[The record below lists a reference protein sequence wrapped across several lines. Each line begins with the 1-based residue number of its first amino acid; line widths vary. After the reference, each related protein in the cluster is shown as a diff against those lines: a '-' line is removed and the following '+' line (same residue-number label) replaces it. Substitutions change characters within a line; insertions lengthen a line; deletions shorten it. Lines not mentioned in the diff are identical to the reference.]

1 MFGNPAYSYF
11 GLLCMPTLFLLGLPT
26 RRLLTCPCV
35 KLNATPL
42 LICREL
48 QSQLSYTQQQLQ
60 QEQHHV
66 SAHQDAL
73 TEAEVAQKYVMAKD
87 TDHASQLACL
97 FQ

>member
-1 MFGNPAYSYF
+1 
-11 GLLCMPTLFLLGLPT
+11 
-26 RRLLTCPCV
+26 
-35 KLNATPL
+35 
-42 LICREL
+42 L